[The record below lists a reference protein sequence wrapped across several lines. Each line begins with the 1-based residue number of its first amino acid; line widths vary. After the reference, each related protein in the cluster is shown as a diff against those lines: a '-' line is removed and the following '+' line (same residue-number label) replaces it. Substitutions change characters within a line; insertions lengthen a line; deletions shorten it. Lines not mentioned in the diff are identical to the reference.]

1 MKSSTFNIS
10 ILMKTYYLLLI
21 FSLLGF
27 SSCEKILDKEP
38 TDKLSLEDLFK
49 DVQGAKTA
57 LAGSYKALLEENH
70 YNKNTMVYP
79 DILAGNIK
87 FSKNTNLRLEDIY
100 NVIIDAQESSMNAT
114 YSSLYSELNNVNN
127 VIQYTPSTAGSAT
140 EKAKIVAEAK
150 AIRALIHFDLVRIF
164 ARPFNHTTD
173 GSHLGISLILQPQ
186 LYSDPSPYRA
196 TVAETYNAII
206 KDLTDAIV
214 VFDDTNVGV
223 LNSGSKQHYF
233 TKSSTKALLAKV
245 YLYQNNWDLAFNLSD
260 EIIKSNQYTLITNAS
275 YVTSWAGRVP
285 SSESIFELAIEPT
298 FGGGGLG
305 VYYESS
311 NLSSYRMYAATLDLT
326 GLYSTSDVRNA
337 TSMFNTVAISG
348 SNYLFTKKY
357 QGGAGLATPIKVLR
371 LSELH
376 LIRAEAAVEKTVAD
390 FTTANADLNLIRK
403 RGDANATTLNLTT
416 KNAVIDAVLL
426 ERRKELAFEGNL
438 LFDLMRKKKD
448 IVRADVTPVVK
459 NLLTDDDR
467 LIMPLPAN
475 TINANKNMKQNPG
488 Y

>member
-1 MKSSTFNIS
+1 MKSSIFNIS
-10 ILMKTYYLLLI
+10 ISMKKYFLFLI
-21 FSLLGF
+21 VSLLGL

-38 TDKLSLEDLFK
+38 TDKISLEDLFL

-57 LAGSYKALLEENH
+57 LAGSYRALLDENH

-79 DILAGNIK
+79 EILAGNIK

-100 NVIIDAQESSMNAT
+100 EAIVDSQNSSMNGT

-127 VIQYTPSTAGSAT
+127 IIKYTPTAAGST
-140 EKAKIVAEAK
+140 TDKTKIIAEAK

-164 ARPFNHTTD
+164 ARPFNYTSN
-173 GSHLGISLILQPQ
+173 GSHLGIPVILQPQ
-186 LYSDPSPYRA
+186 LYSDPAPTRA

-206 KDLTDAIV
+206 NDLTEAIAA
-214 VFDDTNVGV
+214 FDDTNVGV
-223 LNSGSKQHYF
+223 LNSGTKQNYF
-233 TKSSTKALLAKV
+233 TKTSTKALLAKV
-245 YLYQNNWDLAFNLSD
+245 YLYQNNWDRAFALAD
-260 EIIKSNQYTLITNAS
+260 EIIKSNQYTLITNAN
-275 YVTSWAGRVP
+275 YVASWTGRVP
-285 SSESIFELAIEPT
+285 SSESIFELPVET
-298 FGGGGLG
+298 NFTGGGLG
-305 VYYESS
+305 VYYEAS

-326 GLYSTSDVRNA
+326 GLYSTTDVRNIN
-337 TSMFNTVAISG
+337 SMFNRIDISG
-348 SNYLFTKKY
+348 VNYAFTKKY
-357 QGGAGLATPIKVLR
+357 QGGGTLATPIKILR

-376 LIRAEAAVEKTVAD
+376 LIRAEAAVEKNAAD

-403 RGDANATTLNLTT
+403 RGDVSANTLNLTT
-416 KNAVIDAVLL
+416 KDAVIDAILL

-438 LFDLMRKKKD
+438 LFDLMRRKKD
-448 IVRADVTPVVK
+448 ITRVDVTPVAK

-475 TINANKNMKQNPG
+475 TVNANKNMKQNPG